1 MIIWLNHNHYYTDLL
16 FVVFWTYHY
25 AMDENCR
32 RWCWSSSPHPQSQ
45 FLSSFTALVQ
55 AEQLA
60 STQLARPQ
68 HLWLAYDWTSLCRK
82 KVCGFPLHSQVL
94 ICFNNIPIRAHHRS
108 KVAVFDGG
116 HDVLSWIWGCHG
128 VPWCSIFWDNPL
140 FLPLVNP
147 YWWWL

>member
-1 MIIWLNHNHYYTDLL
+1 MIIWLNHYHYYTDLL
-16 FVVFWTYHY
+16 FVVLFKHIIMLW
-25 AMDENCR
+25 MRIVDVDVD
-32 RWCWSSSPHPQSQ
+32 PHLPYPQSQ

-82 KVCGFPLHSQVL
+82 KVCGFPLHSQLL
-94 ICFNNIPIRAHHRS
+94 ICFNNIQIRAYHRS

-128 VPWCSIFWDNPL
+128 VAYFETTHFFC
-140 FLPLVNP
+140 PLVNP